1 MVPVI
6 TIIAIQL
13 GHLLGGAVIT
23 ESVFAWPGVGRL
35 LLLSINARDY
45 LVIQAV
51 IVTLAVVFVF
61 ANLAA
66 DILYALLDPRIKLGR
81 SQGS

>member
-6 TIIAIQL
+6 TIIAIQM
-13 GHLLGGAVIT
+13 GNLLGGAVIT

-51 IVTLAVVFVF
+51 IVTLALVFVF

-66 DILYALLDPRIKLGR
+66 DIFYALLDPRIRLGR
-81 SQGS
+81 